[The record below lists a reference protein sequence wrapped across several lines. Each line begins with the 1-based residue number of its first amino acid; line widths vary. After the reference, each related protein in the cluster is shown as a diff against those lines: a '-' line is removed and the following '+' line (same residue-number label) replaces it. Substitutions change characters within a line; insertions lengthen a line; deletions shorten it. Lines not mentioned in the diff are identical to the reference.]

1 MSSGLYI
8 GIREVRYPGTKTP
21 VLRNMDISVPE
32 KTFTAVIGRNGSGKS
47 TLISC
52 IGGLLSYD
60 GTVTLDGQALE
71 KMSVGAR
78 AGKIAV
84 MQQSLRAPHITV
96 EKLLSFGRQPY
107 LGLSGMLGD
116 ADRRA
121 VEEAIRLASLDTIR
135 HRYLDGIS
143 GGELRRA
150 YLGMALAQDT
160 PLLLLDEATANMDV
174 DYEASF
180 LSLLRSLPRTHGKT
194 VMAVMH
200 NLTAAVRFAD
210 AVIVIDGGC
219 VRFHGTPE
227 DLCAGGLMEE
237 IFHTVPVKAGTRTF
251 FDTEEVPPDT

>member
-1 MSSGLYI
+1 MSSGLHI
-8 GIREVRYPGTKTP
+8 RIREIRYPGTKTP
-21 VLRNMDISVPE
+21 VLRDLDVSVPE

-47 TLISC
+47 TLVSC
-52 IGGLLSYD
+52 IGGLLPYD

-84 MQQSLRAPHITV
+84 MRQSLRAPHITV

-107 LGLSGMLGD
+107 LGLSGMLGE

-121 VEEAIRLASLDTIR
+121 VEKAIRLTSLDAIR
-135 HRYLDGIS
+135 YRYLDGIS

-180 LSLLRSLPRTHGKT
+180 LSLLRTLPRTHGKT

-210 AVIVIDGGC
+210 AVMVIDGGG

-227 DLCAGGLMEE
+227 DLCAGTLMEE
-237 IFHTVPVKAGTRTF
+237 IFHTVPVQIGTHTF
-251 FDTEEVPPDT
+251 FDTEAVSFDA